1 MAKKPVLLIESHITR
16 SKQRRESA
24 KSRSCSNFRS
34 SPFLNAFALRLSAD
48 AYRYSVVLNGTE
60 VNPLFNRAL
69 TLVYAAILLFVCLL
83 THADAQILVDASA
96 PYLPPES
103 SPFQP
108 GAARAPNGQ
117 TLGLNQRF
125 LTRDGKPWLPVM
137 GEFHFSRV
145 PASEWEEELLKM
157 KSAGVNVVAT
167 YVIWLHHEEVEG
179 QFDWSG
185 DRDLRRFTELCAKH
199 HLKVY
204 VRIGPWAHGEV
215 RNGGFPDWLLA
226 KGPTRVNDPVYLS
239 YVTKFYDAIGQQLHG
254 LLWKDGG
261 PVVGV
266 QLENEYSNRA
276 AGGGE
281 AHILELKRIAAAA
294 GLDVPYYSVT
304 GWDGAAIPEGA
315 VLPVFGGYPDAPWD
329 ASLKNLP
336 PSEVYNFR
344 FHSRV
349 TGNMGAMGATPAA
362 ISALPPDDTPF
373 MTAEVGGGIE
383 DTYHRRPIISSDDV
397 AAIFSTMLGS
407 GVNLYGVYMFQGGQN
422 PQGKLSTLQESQAT
436 GYPNDLPIKSYDFQA
451 PLSTYGEE
459 RASFRKFKLVNYFL
473 NAFGDQ
479 LAPMTPH
486 APTVLPKDAAD
497 ISVPR
502 LAVRTHDSRGF
513 LFVNN
518 YLRGAPMPAR
528 HGFQVKIKL
537 PDGNLLLPDRPVD
550 VPSGAY
556 FIWPFN
562 MDLGGLHLRY
572 SSAQLFTRLDTSDTF
587 VFFCVPGI
595 RCELSFGDEVGLV
608 VHSTGGH
615 VVHSKG
621 NLNIID
627 LNAGTETTLSL
638 QRPSGKTIHILVLSE
653 EDAENAWRVR
663 LNDMEHLLITPQQ
676 FFTSDDQI
684 TLNSDDPSFRFT
696 LFPAVATSPKASS
709 QLMVKQNANGSTDLS
724 ARLTDVKPHLTLTQI
739 RKAGD
744 VPAVKVG
751 QPPSWRS
758 QGVAEAPAEAT
769 FAAAA
774 QWRVELSPDSLHGLS
789 NLFLNVDYT
798 GDVARLS
805 AGDHLLDDNFF
816 NGNPWKIGM
825 KRFLD
830 RREAGDLRL
839 EILPLRSD
847 SPIFLEDSVR
857 KTLPVMGQIDQLHSV
872 RIIPEYQLSL
882 RTAQ

>member
-1 MAKKPVLLIESHITR
+1 
-16 SKQRRESA
+16 
-24 KSRSCSNFRS
+24 
-34 SPFLNAFALRLSAD
+34 
-48 AYRYSVVLNGTE
+48 VLNGTE
-60 VNPLFNRAL
+60 VNPLSNRVL
-69 TLVYAAILLFVCLL
+69 FCVCFPILLLLCLL
-83 THADAQILVDASA
+83 PHAEAQILVDASA
-96 PYLPPES
+96 PYLGPKPS
-103 SPFQP
+103 SFQT
-108 GAARAPNGQ
+108 GSARAPDGE

-125 LTRDGKPWLPVM
+125 LTRDDKPWLPVM

-145 PASEWEEELLKM
+145 PASEWEDELLKM
-157 KSAGVNVVAT
+157 KSAGVDVIAT
-167 YVIWLHHEEVEG
+167 YVIWLHHEEIEG
-179 QFDWSG
+179 QLEWSG

-204 VRIGPWAHGEV
+204 IRMGPWVHGEV

-226 KGPTRVNDPVYLS
+226 KGPTRVNDPAYLS

-276 AGGGE
+276 PGGGE
-281 AHILELKRIAAAA
+281 AHILELKRIAVAA
-294 GLDVPYYSVT
+294 GLDVPFYSVT
-304 GWDGAAIPEGA
+304 GWDRATIPEGA

-329 ASLKNLP
+329 ASLKSLP
-336 PSEVYNFR
+336 PNEVYNFR

-349 TGNMGAMGATPAA
+349 TGNMGAMGATSTAV
-362 ISALPPDDTPF
+362 SAPPPDDTPF
-373 MTAEVGGGIE
+373 LTAEIGGGIE

-397 AAIFSTMLGS
+397 AAIFPTMLGS

-459 RASFRKFKLVNYFL
+459 RASFRKFKLINYFL

-486 APTVLPKDAAD
+486 APTVLPKDPVD
-497 ISVPR
+497 VSVPR
-502 LAVRTHDSRGF
+502 LAVRTQDSRGF

-518 YLRGAPMPAR
+518 YLRGGPMPAR
-528 HGFQVKIKL
+528 HAFQVKIKL

-562 MDLGGLHLRY
+562 MDLDGLHLRY
-572 SSAQLFTRLDTSDTF
+572 SSAQLFTRLDTSETF

-595 RCELSFGDEVGLV
+595 RCELSFVDELGLT
-608 VHSTGGH
+608 VHSTSGH
-615 VVHSKG
+615 VVRSQGQLSITK
-621 NLNIID
+621 LNP
-627 LNAGTETTLSL
+627 GVETILSL
-638 QRPSGKTIHILVLSE
+638 QRPGGKTIRILVLSKGA
-653 EDAENAWRVR
+653 AENAWRVR
-663 LNDMEHLLITPQQ
+663 LHGMEHLLITPQQ
-676 FFTSDDQI
+676 FFTSDEQI
-684 TLNSDDPSFRFT
+684 TLNSDDDPSFRLT
-696 LFPAVATSPKASS
+696 LFPAVESSPIASS
-709 QLMVKQNANGSTDLS
+709 PLTIKQNENGSTEFS
-724 ARLTDVKPHLTLTQI
+724 AGMTDVKPHLTLTQI
-739 RKAGD
+739 RKAID
-744 VPAVKVG
+744 VPPVKVG
-751 QPPSWRS
+751 QPPSWRP
-758 QGVAEAPAEAT
+758 QGVAEAPTEAT

-774 QWRVELSPDSLHGLS
+774 QWRVELGPDPLRGLS
-789 NLFLNVDYT
+789 NLFLRVDYA

-805 AGDHLLDDNFF
+805 DGDHLLDDNFF
-816 NGNPWKIGM
+816 NGTPWEIGM

-830 RREAGDLRL
+830 RREVGDLQL
-839 EILPLRSD
+839 EILPLRTD

-857 KTLPVMGQIDQLHSV
+857 KTLPMMGQIDQLRSV
-872 RIIPEYQLSL
+872 RIIPEYQLTL
-882 RTAQ
+882 RTAP